1 MNKLREKL
9 NDSIITNIEIRESEN
24 RMHFEYNHL
33 ELAEKCE
40 QITDDFSIKFLIWIA
55 TDDNV
60 PTIKEGAT
68 IEQHATELQQ
78 YFKENVYNK

>member
-1 MNKLREKL
+1 MNKLRENL

-40 QITDDFSIKFLIWIA
+40 QITDNFTCQFVVWLDK
-55 TDDNV
+55 NK
-60 PTIKEGAT
+60 KEFKKEII
-68 IEQHATELQQ
+68 IEELQQ
-78 YFKENVYNK
+78 YFKENVYGK

>member
-40 QITDDFSIKFLIWIA
+40 QITDDFSVKFVKWY
-55 TDDNV
+55 NV
-60 PTIKEGAT
+60 SKYDFPNEMT
-68 IEQHATELQQ
+68 IEEKQQ
-78 YFKENVYNK
+78 YFKENVYEN